1 MFHGNIH
8 RRLLTLSLV
17 NWAIAIVSWTIS
29 AYLGSAQ
36 PTGIFVYTVLFV
48 VGIFAVA
55 VAFAC
60 FVLAD
65 FGSEP
70 NAPATAGGPPAGQA
84 DEPSGKP
91 ADRADA
97 PSGKPAD
104 PAPGPAAGPAAGA

>member
-8 RRLLTLSLV
+8 RHLLTLSLV

-36 PTGIFVYTVLFV
+36 PTGIFVYTILFV
-48 VGIFAVA
+48 IGIFAAAVA
-55 VAFAC
+55 VAC

-65 FGSEP
+65 FGREP
-70 NAPATAGGPPAGQA
+70 NAPVTAAGPPTGQA

-97 PSGKPAD
+97 PAGKAAD
-104 PAPGPAAGPAAGA
+104 PAPGPAAGA

>member
-8 RRLLTLSLV
+8 RHLLMLSLV

-36 PTGIFVYTVLFV
+36 PTGIFVYTILFV
-48 VGIFAVA
+48 IGIFAAVVA
-55 VAFAC
+55 VAC
-60 FVLAD
+60 FVIAD
-65 FGSEP
+65 FGREP
-70 NAPATAGGPPAGQA
+70 NAPVTAAGPPTGQA

-97 PSGKPAD
+97 PAGKAAD
-104 PAPGPAAGPAAGA
+104 PAPGPAAGA